1 MSNNKVPDFLV
12 TLCVELVVS
21 WMKTCVAATATN
33 SVPEMSTRS
42 WKIIVVSSLSK
53 PVFVRPSDLI
63 ETSTCSRPLP
73 C

>member
-21 WMKTCVAATATN
+21 WMKTCVVATATN

-42 WKIIVVSSLSK
+42 WKIIVVSSLPGLYEGAS
-53 PVFVRPSDLI
+53 PYSYVSPTR
-63 ETSTCSRPLP
+63 
-73 C
+73 